1 MMIWDLACL
10 TKKLKIKLLYTQIL
24 LIANNHVHS
33 VSGHTMCDSPP
44 PSPRNISPFI
54 YRYKP
59 SKTPYK
65 VVLTQGHISLKSQ

>member
-33 VSGHTMCDSPP
+33 VSGHTMCDSP
-44 PSPRNISPFI
+44 SLTRNISPFI
-54 YRYKP
+54 YKP
-59 SKTPYK
+59 SKTPHK
-65 VVLTQGHISLKSQ
+65 VVLSQQHISLKSQ